1 MCSHGTKCSHGI
13 LSGETTAAPFMEIR
27 SLTGGKT
34 CDELQVNER
43 TSSNVFIFIHDE
55 RPWPDPQRLTAPARK
70 QEVVEVLKHWGPAI
84 RELSEKLPEQ
94 LHKWAIF
101 DMGDNPPGT
110 YSRGRICLAGDAAH
124 ASSPFHGAGACFGVE
139 DALVLI
145 TVLREAMKVLHQS
158 NESTQKRDVISA
170 AFDAFSA
177 VRLERCQWLVRS
189 SREMGDI
196 YEWRHPDT
204 ARDGEKIKAEFE
216 RRFRKVWDFDVDAM
230 ITEAQAECKH
240 RLPKSVTG

>member
-1 MCSHGTKCSHGI
+1 MCSHGTKCSHDI
-13 LSGETTAAPFMEIR
+13 LSRETATAQFMEVT
-27 SLTGGKT
+27 SLTAEKT
-34 CDELQVNER
+34 RVELQVNER
-43 TSSNVFIFIHDE
+43 MSSNVFIFLHDE

-70 QEVVEVLKHWGPAI
+70 QEVVEMLKHWGPAI

-94 LHKWAIF
+94 LHKWAVF
-101 DMGDNPPGT
+101 DMANHPPGT

-139 DALVLI
+139 DALVLV
-145 TVLREAMKVLHQS
+145 TVLKKARKVLHES
-158 NESTQKRDVISA
+158 IESTQKRDVISA
-170 AFDAFSA
+170 AFAAFSA

-204 ARDGEKIKAEFE
+204 ARDGEKIRAEFE

-230 ITEAQAECKH
+230 ITEAQAQCED
-240 RLPKSVTG
+240 RLSKLVTR